1 MLFTVDLEEGRAERA
16 QRRFASFPKVTCLY
30 GDSAEVL
37 PAILENIDEPALFWL
52 DAHYSGTK
60 TAHGKVE
67 TPIIAELNTV
77 LRHKWAA
84 EHIILIDDARYFIDW
99 PKRTHDYP
107 TLEYIETVVR
117 MQFPDWV
124 FTVKDDIIRTH
135 HGNDAKIG

>member
-1 MLFTVDLEEGRAERA
+1 
-16 QRRFASFPKVTCLY
+16 VTCLY